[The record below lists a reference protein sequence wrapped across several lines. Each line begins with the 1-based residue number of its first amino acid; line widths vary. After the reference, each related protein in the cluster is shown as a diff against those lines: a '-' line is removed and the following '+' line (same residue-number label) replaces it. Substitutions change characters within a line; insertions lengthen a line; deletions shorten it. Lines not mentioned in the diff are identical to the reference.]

1 MDNQPFIPTAGCERV
16 GGQGD
21 NQRKR
26 HVVDEEAKP
35 DASTAGILPTQGY
48 EGIDDVNDEEKE
60 DNGARVVM
68 LFPTA

>member
-1 MDNQPFIPTAGCERV
+1 M
-16 GGQGD
+16 
-21 NQRKR
+21 
-26 HVVDEEAKP
+26 VDEEAKP
-35 DASTAGILPTQGY
+35 DASAAGFLPTQGD

>member
-1 MDNQPFIPTAGCERV
+1 MVKKD
-16 GGQGD
+16 
-21 NQRKR
+21 
-26 HVVDEEAKP
+26 AKS
-35 DASTAGILPTQGY
+35 DASAAWFFPTQGY